1 MANYN
6 ELYRMVAAS
15 KTEALFE
22 STADMDSDDIAYLEM
37 CQDIYMERYVAGT
50 PDRKVSEAGRKQ
62 TNDIRRIKQGEK
74 PSISHPGMSLK
85 EVKDYEDFARDAF
98 DKLEKA
104 RKKAIAGKVV
114 AALAIVGATA
124 AAIGTLVKRNGNKAV
139 EKKVEKLEK
148 EITEIKNKAKDGEIS
163 PKDAEKK
170 INELS
175 REIEEI
181 VNSAKKDAAKE
192 VKESVDSIRL
202 EIFESCHNGEI
213 TEEERDELLALL

>member
-6 ELYRMVAAS
+6 ELYRLVAAS

-22 STADMDSDDIAYLEM
+22 STADMDSEDIAYLEM

-50 PDRKVSEAGRKQ
+50 PERKVSEAGRKQ

-74 PSISHPGMSLK
+74 SSPSHPGMTVK
-85 EVKDYEDFARDAF
+85 EVKDYEDFWTNACDQM
-98 DKLEKA
+98 EKA
-104 RKKAIAGKVV
+104 KRKAIAGKVV

-124 AAIGTLVKRNGNKAV
+124 AAVGTLVKRNGNKSV
-139 EKKVEKLEK
+139 EKKVERLEK
-148 EITEIKNKAKDGEIS
+148 EIEEIKNKAKDGEIS

-170 INELS
+170 INEIS

-181 VNSAKKDAAKE
+181 VNSAKKDASKE

-202 EIFESCHNGEI
+202 EIFESCHSGEI
-213 TEEERDELLALL
+213 TAEERDELLAML